1 MLYNHTKAELNE
13 TRKTIKKLNQ
23 RYTDLTKKGLGN
35 LPQAKEY
42 EELFKKIGGDENTRV
57 QKSGNINLS
66 TNKKFIDNLSQDD
79 LKKLDNL
86 DKKYLTVGHITN
98 EKAEKIKEKS
108 EKPLTF
114 KQAEKIAKKALK
126 KDVFNQSVY
135 DNLGLIYSDN
145 WANSLMHRGFKT
157 KAEINR
163 VCDLLGIEKIY
174 TQSEIKKQEREME
187 ENEYNT

>member
-66 TNKKFIDNLSQDD
+66 TNKKFIDNLTKDE
-79 LKKLDNL
+79 LKKLDEL
-86 DKKYLTVGHITN
+86 DKKYLTVGHITS

-114 KQAEKIAKKALK
+114 KQAEKMAKKSLK

-145 WANSLMHRGFKT
+145 WANSLMHRGFKS

-174 TQSEIKKQEREME
+174 TQSEIKKQEKEME

>member
-42 EELFKKIGGDENTRV
+42 EELFKKLGGDENTRV

-66 TNKKFIDNLSQDD
+66 TNKNFIDNLSQDE
-79 LKKLDNL
+79 LKKLDEL
-86 DKKYLTVGHITN
+86 DKKYLTVGHITT

-114 KQAEKIAKKALK
+114 KQAEKMAKKSLK

-163 VCDLLGIEKIY
+163 VCGLLGIEKIY

>member
-57 QKSGNINLS
+57 QKWGNINLS

-79 LKKLDNL
+79 LKKLEDL
-86 DKKYLTVGHITN
+86 DKKYLTAGNITS
-98 EKAEKIKEKS
+98 EKAEKIKEES

-114 KQAEKIAKKALK
+114 KQAEKMAKKSLK
-126 KDVFNQSVY
+126 KAVFNQSVY

-145 WANSLMHRGFKT
+145 WANSLMHRGFKS

-174 TQSEIKKQEREME
+174 TQSEIKKQEKEME

>member
-42 EELFKKIGGDENTRV
+42 EELFKKLGGDENTRV

-66 TNKKFIDNLSQDD
+66 TNKIFIDNLTKDD
-79 LKKLDNL
+79 FKKLEDL
-86 DKKYLTVGHITN
+86 DKKYLTVGHITS

-114 KQAEKIAKKALK
+114 KQAEKMAKKSLK
-126 KDVFNQSVY
+126 KDVFNQTVY
-135 DNLGLIYSDN
+135 NNLGLIYSDN

-163 VCDLLGIEKIY
+163 VCELLGIEKIY

-187 ENEYNT
+187 ENEYNA

>member
-1 MLYNHTKAELNE
+1 MLYNHTKSELNE

-66 TNKKFIDNLSQDD
+66 TNKKFIDNLTKDE
-79 LKKLDNL
+79 LKKLDEL
-86 DKKYLTVGHITN
+86 DKKYVTVGHITR

-114 KQAEKIAKKALK
+114 KQAEKMAKKSLK

-145 WANSLMHRGFKT
+145 WANSLMHRGFKS

-174 TQSEIKKQEREME
+174 TQSEIKKQEKEME

>member
-66 TNKKFIDNLSQDD
+66 TNKKFIDNLTKDD
-79 LKKLDNL
+79 LKKLDEL
-86 DKKYLTVGHITN
+86 DKKYLTVGHITS

-114 KQAEKIAKKALK
+114 KQAEKMAKKSLK

-145 WANSLMHRGFKT
+145 WANSLMHRGFKS

-174 TQSEIKKQEREME
+174 TQSEIKKQEKEME

>member
-1 MLYNHTKAELNE
+1 MLYNHTKSELNE
-13 TRKTIKKLNQ
+13 TQKTIKKLNQ

-66 TNKKFIDNLSQDD
+66 TNKKFLDNLTPEE

-86 DKKYLTVGHITN
+86 DKKYLTVGHITS

-108 EKPLTF
+108 EKPLTY
-114 KQAEKIAKKALK
+114 KQAEKLAKKSLK

-174 TQSEIKKQEREME
+174 TQSEIKKQEKELE
-187 ENEYNT
+187 ENEHFT

>member
-13 TRKTIKKLNQ
+13 TQKTIKKLNQ

-42 EELFKKIGGDENTRV
+42 EDLFKKLGGDENTRV

-66 TNKKFIDNLSQDD
+66 TNKHFIDNLTKDD
-79 LKKLDNL
+79 LKKLDEL
-86 DKKYLTVGHITN
+86 DKKYLTVGHITS
-98 EKAEKIKEKS
+98 EKAKKIKEKS
-108 EKPLTF
+108 EKPLSY
-114 KQAEKIAKKALK
+114 KQAEKLAKKSLK
-126 KDVFNQSVY
+126 KDAFNQSVY

-163 VCDLLGIEKIY
+163 VCELLGLEKIY
-174 TQSEIKKQEREME
+174 TQAEIKKQEKEME
-187 ENEYNT
+187 ENEYNS

>member
-13 TRKTIKKLNQ
+13 TQKTIKKLNQ

-42 EELFKKIGGDENTRV
+42 EDLFKKIGGDENTRQ

-66 TNKKFIDNLSQDD
+66 TNKNFIDNLTKDD
-79 LKKLDNL
+79 LKKLNDL
-86 DKKYLTVGHITN
+86 DKKYLTVGHIIS

-114 KQAEKIAKKALK
+114 KQAEKIAKKSLK

-145 WANSLMHRGFKT
+145 WANSLMHRGFKS

-163 VCDLLGIEKIY
+163 VCELLGIEKIY